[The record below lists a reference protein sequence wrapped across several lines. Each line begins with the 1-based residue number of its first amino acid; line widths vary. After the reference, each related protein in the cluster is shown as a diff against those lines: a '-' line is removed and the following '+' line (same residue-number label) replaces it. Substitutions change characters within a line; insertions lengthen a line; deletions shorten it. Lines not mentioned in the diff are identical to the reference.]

1 VVGTGRLACCQI
13 ANHPI
18 PPALILVTPGPKWYK
33 PFRFTQTYSHPRSSR
48 LRISAMLKAYLD
60 ESGSDDTPFLLVG
73 GYVSTETRWK
83 KFERAWVEALHSEG
97 LHESFHMVD
106 FETGSGEFR
115 GPEWTSERKDR
126 LFRRLAQIIARHP
139 ILEVSAGVS
148 LGDFN
153 EAIERIGKQVNPNLR
168 TPYALCVL
176 LCILHIERWARED
189 WHRGEVALVFDQG
202 RKFTGQIL
210 QWYKQAAL
218 WGQLGE
224 RHKIASFGPDDRRR
238 AIPLQA
244 ADVFT
249 HLIFRTIKTR
259 ALQGFIDPV
268 VKKRLRSLQH
278 MRSMGGF
285 LDTETVGWW
294 IQSLNSEFFTRLLKN
309 R

>member
-1 VVGTGRLACCQI
+1 
-13 ANHPI
+13 
-18 PPALILVTPGPKWYK
+18 
-33 PFRFTQTYSHPRSSR
+33 
-48 LRISAMLKAYLD
+48 MLKAYLD

-83 KFERAWVEALHSEG
+83 KFERDWVDTLHAEG

-106 FETGSGEFR
+106 FETGHGEFR
-115 GPEWTSERKDR
+115 GPAWTNERKDR
-126 LFRRLAQIIARHP
+126 LFQKLAQIIARHP

-153 EAIERIGKQVNPNLR
+153 EAIEQLGQQINPNLR

-189 WHRGEVALVFDQG
+189 RQRGEVALVFDQG

-210 QWYKQAAL
+210 QSYKQAAL
-218 WGQLGE
+218 RGQLGK

-249 HLIFRTIKTR
+249 HLSFRAMKTR
-259 ALQGFIDPV
+259 ALQGTIDQTV
-268 VKKRLRSLQH
+268 RKRLLSLQH
-278 MRSMGGF
+278 MRRMGGF
-285 LDTETVGWW
+285 LDGETVGFWVKT
-294 IQSLNSEFFTRLLKN
+294 INSEFFTKVLKKPIRELGLLLRVGKN
-309 R
+309 A

>member
-1 VVGTGRLACCQI
+1 
-13 ANHPI
+13 
-18 PPALILVTPGPKWYK
+18 
-33 PFRFTQTYSHPRSSR
+33 
-48 LRISAMLKAYLD
+48 MLKAYLD

-73 GYVSTETRWK
+73 GYVSTESRWK

-115 GPEWTSERKDR
+115 GPAWTAERKDR
-126 LFRRLAQIIARHP
+126 LFQRLAQIIARHP

-148 LGDFN
+148 LADFDD
-153 EAIERIGKQVNPNLR
+153 AMKHSGKQINPNLI

-176 LCILHIERWARED
+176 LCIAYISQWARED
-189 WHRGEVALVFDQG
+189 RQREEVALVFDQG

-218 WGQLGE
+218 WGQLRE
-224 RHKIASFGPDDRRR
+224 RHKIASLGPDDRRF

-249 HLIFRTIKTR
+249 HLSFRAIKTR
-259 ALQGFIDPV
+259 AIQGSIDPI
-268 VKKRLRSLQH
+268 VKKRLLSIQH
-278 MRSMGGF
+278 MRRMGGF
-285 LDTETVGWW
+285 LDGETVGSW
-294 IQSLNSEFFTRLLKN
+294 IKIVNSEFVAKLLKN